1 MQKAFWMTIRLFSM
15 GEQDFR
21 RGLWSIRILGGAPSS
36 LLVARRPITM
46 LALQRVTR
54 VGTRSNSCCG
64 GGDDRRPKCEV
75 LVSIGRV
82 DMRVFRKQ
90 PLRRRTD
97 RWRRNGA
104 RVVTSALSQERLRTP
119 IDSES
124 VIVVLLS
131 FPTA

>member
-1 MQKAFWMTIRLFSM
+1 
-15 GEQDFR
+15 
-21 RGLWSIRILGGAPSS
+21 
-36 LLVARRPITM
+36 M
-46 LALQRVTR
+46 LALQRNTR
-54 VGTRSNSCCG
+54 VGTKSNSCCG
-64 GGDDRRPKCEV
+64 GGDNRRPICEV

-90 PLRRRTD
+90 PLRRRTDSD